1 MAWGKTTKNMIKL
14 LAVAVYVAVNNV
26 SIKTKHL
33 KNTKKPILIFVGVK
47 PYFGI
52 EYACYFQI
60 HNGYHQTFSEYKT
73 QSY

>member
-1 MAWGKTTKNMIKL
+1 MITL
-14 LAVAVYVAVNNV
+14 LAVAVHVAVNNV

-52 EYACYFQI
+52 ECACYFPV
-60 HNGYHQTFSEYKT
+60 HDGYHQTFSEYKT

>member
-1 MAWGKTTKNMIKL
+1 MITL
-14 LAVAVYVAVNNV
+14 LAVAVHVAVNNV
-26 SIKTKHL
+26 SIKTKHF

-52 EYACYFQI
+52 ECACYFPI
-60 HNGYHQTFSEYKT
+60 HDGYHQTFSEYKT